1 MFVSYSEVSVNVI
14 NKHVQHV
21 GIIGAFCLSG
31 GTLCFSVPFGGKGT
45 EKIVALWFARGWDK
59 GGVSTQADAMP
70 PEKIFYVYL
79 QKLVLRK
86 NEMLVLFCATSATDI
101 FTMHRINNSSF
112 FYMNRQ
118 NLPFFK
124 TNHWIYSFIKRDTKY
139 NKAIDKNRSSSLKK

>member
-14 NKHVQHV
+14 NKHVQHI
-21 GIIGAFCLSG
+21 GIIGAFCLSGGG

-45 EKIVALWFARGWDK
+45 EKIVALWFARGRDK
-59 GGVSTQADAMP
+59 EGGAVSTQADAMP

-79 QKLVLRK
+79 QKLVLIK

-101 FTMHRINNSSF
+101 FTIHRINNSSF

-118 NLPFFK
+118 NLSFFK
-124 TNHWIYSFIKRDTKY
+124 TNH
-139 NKAIDKNRSSSLKK
+139 